1 MRARSRTALPLAAVL
16 MLSMLLGDT
25 ASARPRLVN
34 YEGQTSAPTENAIE
48 IDVVKKADGS
58 RLLKV
63 LAFDYT
69 LTCEDASTELNSHI
83 VYVYRADRR
92 IGKDGSFSYVDD
104 DPYEYERFEGDIG
117 FRHAEGTL
125 VVNVARLT
133 DDHQDTQLCTT
144 GPLTWTA
151 ERT

>member
-1 MRARSRTALPLAAVL
+1 MRTLTRTALLLIAVL
-16 MLSMLLGDT
+16 VLSELLGGM
-25 ASARPRLVN
+25 ASARPRLIHYVG
-34 YEGQTSAPTENAIE
+34 ETSAPTENAIE
-48 IDVVKKADGS
+48 IDVLKKADGR
-58 RLLKV
+58 RLLKMI
-63 LAFDYT
+63 AFDYT
-69 LTCEDASTELNSHI
+69 LTCEDASTELHSHI
-83 VYVYRADRR
+83 VYAYRADRT

-104 DPYEYERFEGDIG
+104 DPYEFERFEGDIG
-117 FRHAEGTL
+117 FHHAEGTL

>member
-1 MRARSRTALPLAAVL
+1 M
-16 MLSMLLGDT
+16 
-25 ASARPRLVN
+25 
-34 YEGQTSAPTENAIE
+34 
-48 IDVVKKADGS
+48 KKADGR

-63 LAFDYT
+63 LAFDDM
-69 LTCEDASTELNSHI
+69 LTCEDASTELHSHI
-83 VYVYRADRR
+83 VYVSGADRK
-92 IGKDGSFSYVDD
+92 IGKDGSFSFVDD
-104 DPYEYERFEGDIG
+104 DAYEYEQFEGDIG

-125 VVNVARLT
+125 VVNVSRLT